1 MFKIASTTTIV
12 KLAFSNTFS
21 QIPIEKEKI
30 VADAIISTLIEDV
43 ILKTSSYATKSVTP
57 LERIEGVLKLTKPSL
72 LDSKE
77 VKTKGLVGARFF
89 FQGNITHKDLAKILL
104 KAIKSYGN
112 ANELLKSL
120 LADLQNDIGKNDL
133 LSEIK
138 DQIGIRE
145 PEDEFEEED
154 DESWGDSE
162 DDLVESDLVLD
173 FIDTLFQDNINLAY
187 ENISSNI
194 REGQIVIDEQNIDVA
209 YIENLSLSFEINRLN
224 VGFEMYMKYD
234 ILAHRYVDEDA

>member
-1 MFKIASTTTIV
+1 M
-12 KLAFSNTFS
+12 
-21 QIPIEKEKI
+21 E
-30 VADAIISTLIEDV
+30 
-43 ILKTSSYATKSVTP
+43 
-57 LERIEGVLKLTKPSL
+57 
-72 LDSKE
+72 
-77 VKTKGLVGARFF
+77 
-89 FQGNITHKDLAKILL
+89 DLAKILL

-138 DQIGIRE
+138 DQIGIKE
-145 PEDEFEEED
+145 PEEDFEDE

-173 FIDTLFQDNINLAY
+173 FIDSLFQDNINLAY

-194 REGQIVIDEQNIDVA
+194 REGQIVIDEQNIDVG